1 MTSMIECKIKLKRTT
16 GEVVE
21 TALSLQ
27 APPTLNQA
35 IDAPDG
41 DEKVKAKIMRMKQI
55 ADGPPLAFEIIA
67 VEVTEKQPMPNIRS
81 EPAAAVAGELTVPQR
96 VLLFCVASG
105 TEWAEAGVTGATA
118 TAMLVRGL
126 IERDASDRLTLT
138 KDGRSVLAA
147 LLGG

>member
-67 VEVTEKQPMPNIRS
+67 VEVTEKQPMPNIK
-81 EPAAAVAGELTVPQR
+81 PAAAVAGELTVPER

-147 LLGG
+147 LLDG